1 MCGLAALPFSKAA
14 SGSHLE
20 KLLTLALRGGAPS
33 LSHRAPVPR
42 LLAFQIE
49 GYSSLHAVDP
59 TCFPTYD
66 FGLVCVTRDYC
77 QGWLLEA
84 G

>member
-14 SGSHLE
+14 NGSHLE
-20 KLLTLALRGGAPS
+20 KLLTPALRGEGAPS

-66 FGLVCVTRDYC
+66 FGFVLVT
-77 QGWLLEA
+77 
-84 G
+84 

>member
-14 SGSHLE
+14 NGSHLE
-20 KLLTLALRGGAPS
+20 KLLTLVLRGGATS
-33 LSHRAPVPR
+33 ISHRAPVQR

-66 FGLVCVTRDYC
+66 FGFVLVT
-77 QGWLLEA
+77 
-84 G
+84 